1 MKTVRKD
8 TGNRKVFVLLAIQG
22 AAKFF
27 AVFPVLR
34 LGNWEHMGGNA
45 ALAAVAV
52 FCIVWCIWNE
62 FLERRL
68 WNEQMFYENTVKWCK
83 TGGAVTVYLCLVWF
97 FTAQVS
103 VFLRL
108 SLAAVLD
115 IWELIKGGDK
125 SWAPV
130 IWLPALTAVVVNSV
144 LLLRTLCARIWE
156 VRPKQYVEANLLWWA
171 ALLLGFSMTAGYRG
185 TYAAASFY
193 FAYNWQI
200 LLTLMLIYTA
210 ASKIWFLKNDNADN
224 AGRL

>member
-62 FLERRL
+62 LLERRL
-68 WNEQMFYENTVKWCK
+68 WNEQMFYENTVRRCK
-83 TGGAVTVYLCLVWF
+83 TGGAVILYLCLVWF

-108 SLAAVLD
+108 SL
-115 IWELIKGGDK
+115 
-125 SWAPV
+125 APV